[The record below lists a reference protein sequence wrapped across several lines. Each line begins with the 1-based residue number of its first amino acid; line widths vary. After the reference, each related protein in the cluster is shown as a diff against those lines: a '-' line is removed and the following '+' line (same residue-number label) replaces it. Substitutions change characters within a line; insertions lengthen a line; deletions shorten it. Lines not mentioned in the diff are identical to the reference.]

1 MTLIFA
7 NGRLLRGSCCDNRG
21 VVSAGIHDFFVAC
34 AGVAGALVG
43 LLFVA
48 VTVASEKLQPTA
60 DGGQVNRI
68 RASAAL
74 TAFTNALAVSV
85 FALIPGHTIGPTSVA
100 VGASGLLFVTASLLS
115 LIRLHAVHVRTLRD
129 SVFLVGLMV
138 TFGVLL
144 LSGIQVLVNPANSG
158 AVETIAIL
166 VAISFLIGIDRAW
179 ELVGGPSIG
188 IGQELVELLRDRRR
202 GAGDPGGE
210 EPAS

>member
-1 MTLIFA
+1 
-7 NGRLLRGSCCDNRG
+7 
-21 VVSAGIHDFFVAC
+21 
-34 AGVAGALVG
+34 VAGALVG